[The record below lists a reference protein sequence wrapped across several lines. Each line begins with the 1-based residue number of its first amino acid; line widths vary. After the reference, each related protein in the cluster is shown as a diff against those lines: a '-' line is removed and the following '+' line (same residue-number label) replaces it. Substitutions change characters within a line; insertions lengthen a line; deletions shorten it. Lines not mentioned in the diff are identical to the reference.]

1 MRRRFEVPVV
11 VIVVDVGIALC
22 GVRRRLTGELTQRE
36 AARHVAVAGAPH
48 YGGWQIVW
56 SGFWKSNPE
65 SRPEGGRIGANLA
78 VGNPGSKQGR
88 GIRRGTH
95 RTDHGRCRW
104 GIRLVGKAVIIITL
118 TLTIG

>member
-48 YGGWQIVW
+48 YGGWQIPGSLLW
-56 SGFWKSNPE
+56 NWKSNPE
-65 SRPEGGRIGANLA
+65 SRPEGGRNGANLA
-78 VGNPGSKQGR
+78 VP
-88 GIRRGTH
+88 
-95 RTDHGRCRW
+95 
-104 GIRLVGKAVIIITL
+104 
-118 TLTIG
+118 